1 MSGVNENITSHQNLI
16 KINLDP
22 SEETRDSFNENF
34 KGLFPKNK
42 EGKVKKHFL
51 DKKMKRTKSK
61 QIKKNSK
68 DNNSKIK
75 IIQKILNDFK
85 ISSPLYKEFN
95 QFSKIEKNVKN
106 NLYSHYTQF
115 AKDIRNLLSQYFFLH
130 SNNSEKYKKTLEL
143 TEQFEKIYKELEDKL
158 FIKESKNH
166 IDIKKRFNKLKKQ
179 FRYTLNTNQENNNIY
194 QSNKV
199 KFSFRENNNKMEN
212 KNNKK
217 FKINLAKKIRNLT
230 TEQKQGIKNIISVN
244 FLDRNNNIMELDV
257 NKLGENELKI
267 LEKYVNRCLNE
278 KNEVLH
284 SETNTNYISPKDE
297 EMFNDLSES
306 VSSDEEY

>member
-68 DNNSKIK
+68 DNNSKNK

-143 TEQFEKIYKELEDKL
+143 TEQFEKIYKELENKL

>member
-1 MSGVNENITSHQNLI
+1 MII

-115 AKDIRNLLSQYFFLH
+115 AKDIRNLLSQYFFLN

-143 TEQFEKIYKELEDKL
+143 TEQFEKIYKELENKL

-230 TEQKQGIKNIISVN
+230 MEQKQGIKNIISVN

-284 SETNTNYISPKDE
+284 SETNNNYISPKDE

>member
-34 KGLFPKNK
+34 KRFFPKNR

-115 AKDIRNLLSQYFFLH
+115 AKDIRNLLSQYFF
-130 SNNSEKYKKTLEL
+130 
-143 TEQFEKIYKELEDKL
+143 F
-158 FIKESKNH
+158 
-166 IDIKKRFNKLKKQ
+166 KLK
-179 FRYTLNTNQENNNIY
+179 
-194 QSNKV
+194 
-199 KFSFRENNNKMEN
+199 
-212 KNNKK
+212 
-217 FKINLAKKIRNLT
+217 
-230 TEQKQGIKNIISVN
+230 
-244 FLDRNNNIMELDV
+244 
-257 NKLGENELKI
+257 
-267 LEKYVNRCLNE
+267 
-278 KNEVLH
+278 
-284 SETNTNYISPKDE
+284 
-297 EMFNDLSES
+297 
-306 VSSDEEY
+306 

>member
-34 KGLFPKNK
+34 KRFFPKNR

-115 AKDIRNLLSQYFFLH
+115 AKDIRNLLSQYFFLN

-143 TEQFEKIYKELEDKL
+143 TEQFEKIYKELENKL

-230 TEQKQGIKNIISVN
+230 MEQKQGIKNIISVN

-278 KNEVLH
+278 NNEVLH

>member
-143 TEQFEKIYKELEDKL
+143 TEQFEKIYKELENKL

>member
-22 SEETRDSFNENF
+22 SEETRDCFNENF
-34 KGLFPKNK
+34 KRFFPKNR

-143 TEQFEKIYKELEDKL
+143 TEQFEKIYKELENKL

-199 KFSFRENNNKMEN
+199 KLSFRENNNKMEN

-230 TEQKQGIKNIISVN
+230 MEQKQGIKNIISVN

-284 SETNTNYISPKDE
+284 SETNNNYISPKDE

>member
-34 KGLFPKNK
+34 KRFFPKNK

-143 TEQFEKIYKELEDKL
+143 TEQFEKIYKELENKL

-199 KFSFRENNNKMEN
+199 KLSFRENNNKMEN

-230 TEQKQGIKNIISVN
+230 MEQKQGIKNIISVN

-278 KNEVLH
+278 KNEILH

>member
-16 KINLDP
+16 KVNLDP

-34 KGLFPKNK
+34 KRFFPKNR

-143 TEQFEKIYKELEDKL
+143 TEQFEKIYKELENKL

>member
-34 KGLFPKNK
+34 KRFFPKNR

-143 TEQFEKIYKELEDKL
+143 TEQFEKIYKELENKL

-230 TEQKQGIKNIISVN
+230 MEQKQGIKNIISVN

-284 SETNTNYISPKDE
+284 SETNNNYISPKDE

>member
-34 KGLFPKNK
+34 KRFFPKNR

-115 AKDIRNLLSQYFFLH
+115 AKDIRNLLSQYFFLN

-143 TEQFEKIYKELEDKL
+143 TEQFEKIYKELENKL

-230 TEQKQGIKNIISVN
+230 MEQKQGIKNIISVN

-284 SETNTNYISPKDE
+284 SETNNNYISPKDE

>member
-34 KGLFPKNK
+34 KRFFPKNK

-115 AKDIRNLLSQYFFLH
+115 AKDIRNLLSQYFFLN

-143 TEQFEKIYKELEDKL
+143 TEQFEKIYKELENKL

-230 TEQKQGIKNIISVN
+230 MEQKQGIKNIISVN

-284 SETNTNYISPKDE
+284 SETNNNYISPKDE

>member
-34 KGLFPKNK
+34 KRFFPKNR

-115 AKDIRNLLSQYFFLH
+115 AKDIRNLLSQYFFLN

-143 TEQFEKIYKELEDKL
+143 TEQFEKIYKELENKL

-199 KFSFRENNNKMEN
+199 KLSFRENNNKMEN

-230 TEQKQGIKNIISVN
+230 MEQKQGIKNIISVN

-284 SETNTNYISPKDE
+284 SETNNNYISPKDE